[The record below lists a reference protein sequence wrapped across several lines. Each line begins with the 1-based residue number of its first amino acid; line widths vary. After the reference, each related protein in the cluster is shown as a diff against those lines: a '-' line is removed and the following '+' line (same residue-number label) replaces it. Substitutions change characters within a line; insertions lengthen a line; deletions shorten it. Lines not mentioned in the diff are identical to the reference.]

1 MSFASY
7 LLKKPARDL
16 KAIIKCS
23 NHNCVV
29 TFERHL
35 ETEPISEIKSNC
47 MTLSLAFEIDE
58 YLSLIQVKKR
68 YDGTAKLWS
77 ELPTDAELSAKQNQ
91 AEGSSEVHMRIMIV
105 CHN

>member
-1 MSFASY
+1 M
-7 LLKKPARDL
+7 
-16 KAIIKCS
+16 
-23 NHNCVV
+23 
-29 TFERHL
+29 
-35 ETEPISEIKSNC
+35 ETGPISEIKSNC
-47 MTLSLAFEIDE
+47 MTLSLAFEINE

-105 CHN
+105 CHYWFVLLDDK

>member
-1 MSFASY
+1 
-7 LLKKPARDL
+7 
-16 KAIIKCS
+16 
-23 NHNCVV
+23 
-29 TFERHL
+29 
-35 ETEPISEIKSNC
+35 